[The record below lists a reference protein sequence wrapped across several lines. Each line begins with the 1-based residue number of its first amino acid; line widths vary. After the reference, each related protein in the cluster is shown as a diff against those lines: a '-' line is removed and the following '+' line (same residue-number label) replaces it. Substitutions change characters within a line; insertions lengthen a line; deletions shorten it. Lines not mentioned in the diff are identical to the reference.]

1 MAKNWVVQAF
11 IIIVLSAVVAL
22 AVNAV
27 RGDSIALVG
36 NWPSKPAAGSGPVTP
51 PSAQPGDP
59 PFIKLDDAA
68 AKFQSPEIGFIDAR
82 PPEDF
87 ALAHIVR
94 AVNIPFD
101 NLDDSWNKVIDSLDH
116 NREYVVYCNGAECEA
131 SLFLGR
137 LLSQKGFKNLSIFFG
152 GWEEWQDNN
161 LPTTKGDSTG
171 EAKGK

>member
-1 MAKNWVVQAF
+1 MAKNWVVQAV
-11 IIIVLSAVVAL
+11 IIIVLSAFVAL
-22 AVNAV
+22 GFNAV

-36 NWPSKPAAGSGPVTP
+36 NWPSKTSTGGAPITP

-82 PPEDF
+82 LPDDY
-87 ALAHIVR
+87 AAAHIVR
-94 AVNIPFD
+94 AINIPFD

-116 NREYVVYCNGAECEA
+116 EREYVVYCSGEECES

-137 LLSQKGFKNLSIFFG
+137 LMSQRGFKNLSIFFG
-152 GWEEWQDNN
+152 GWSEWKDNS
-161 LPTTKGDSTG
+161 LPITKGDSTG
-171 EAKGK
+171 EAKAK